1 MNTGTFQRPIICSFM
16 LQVSGKKKKLPQH
29 MRKNI
34 KYQKQKI
41 YIHIKARRLIATTL
55 TFHRR

>member
-1 MNTGTFQRPIICSFM
+1 M